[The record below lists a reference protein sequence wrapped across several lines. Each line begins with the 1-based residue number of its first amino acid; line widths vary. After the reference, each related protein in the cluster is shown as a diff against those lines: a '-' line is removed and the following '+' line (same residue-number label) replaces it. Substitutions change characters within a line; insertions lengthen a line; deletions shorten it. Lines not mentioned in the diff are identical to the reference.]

1 MKVVLISTDLL
12 LSIIVI
18 LATNLIYAVL
28 FNILFYTFF
37 LFVMNKVNFAKYALI
52 FSGIFAI
59 KNIIVVLLFYSKDIC
74 LFI

>member
-1 MKVVLISTDLL
+1 MKVVLISTYLL